1 MTVFE
6 RRVLDFKKDLILSA
20 LLEANFNKLK
30 ACRLMGIHRNT
41 LDRYLVQFGLP
52 LNKYMLIKH
61 IGA

>member
-1 MTVFE
+1 M
-6 RRVLDFKKDLILSA
+6 DLIISA
-20 LLEANFNKLK
+20 LIEANFNKLK
-30 ACRLMGIHRNT
+30 ACRIIGIHRNT